1 MREPVHAIMEAAK
14 DPCCL
19 ISAKLLFAARINKK
33 QLVCWARFC
42 SLICIP
48 LKIKAMQFSFSKCHG
63 CDYGFSFL
71 SRKSVF
77 LEVLLFII

>member
-48 LKIKAMQFSFSKCHG
+48 LKIKAMQF
-63 CDYGFSFL
+63 
-71 SRKSVF
+71 
-77 LEVLLFII
+77 